1 MLSEEKGE
9 YQHPLRSNLTD
20 LPKFT
25 STEKPGDFSPCSY
38 SRIASIK
45 HALKEG
51 ESVPSCSKR
60 KIPTGNLK
68 QSG

>member
-25 STEKPGDFSPCSY
+25 
-38 SRIASIK
+38 
-45 HALKEG
+45 
-51 ESVPSCSKR
+51 VPPK
-60 KIPTGNLK
+60 KNQEIIPLILI
-68 QSG
+68 QE